1 MNVYRYKLLF
11 SVISVIILFFL
22 FKIWIN
28 ISANQYAFNSKIPAL
43 RGNIYDSKGRLLATS
58 ELVYTAYLD
67 LRYLKS
73 IAGNAF
79 KRDPD
84 FIKMLS
90 NFNVTY
96 EPDDIDG
103 KYLLR
108 LGSFS
113 KKEDIQKKVPA
124 QYLKFLSVEPE
135 ERRVSISGFGLN
147 FIIGKTEQRYGISG
161 AEAFFDKIL
170 RPVRDGITSISYSGF
185 IGNKTNTIKIE
196 PENGKN
202 VVLTI
207 DSVLQKKLYNFAVKY
222 QQEKEAT
229 EVGILI
235 MESNTGKIRVA
246 LTTQSWPTYYMGYF
260 EPGSTIKPIIFA
272 AAIELGLA
280 KPDTFYYCPG
290 YVKPIDNLSLTIKDL
305 EKHGDINLYDGLV
318 HSCNVVS
325 ILTTK
330 KIVESYG
337 QERLYEILTSFGF
350 GKQTGIELPG
360 EVPGKL
366 NTPDKWYKSDWAF
379 MGIGQSIGVT
389 PVQLLAAFNSI
400 VNDGTYIT
408 PSFDEKKPITAK
420 KILSKQTTD
429 MVKQMLLDVVE
440 KGTGVNAKI
449 DGIRVLG
456 KTGTA
461 QKNGKKDVTTLFI
474 GQVELDKKYTIL
486 VWVDSPQK
494 EKLSSVVAT
503 PFFKSV
509 VLELQNY
516 LSQEADKDSTTNDS
530 NFVGW
535 TLEQI
540 YVYTRQN
547 GIKLCIN
554 RYGLY
559 VESYELKTTP
569 EGTVLSVNLT
579 ESPVRNKTN

>member
-516 LSQEADKDSTTNDS
+516 LSQEDDKDSTTNDS

>member
-28 ISANQYAFNSKIPAL
+28 ISANQYAFNSKIPAM

-494 EKLSSVVAT
+494 EKLSSVVAA

>member
-1 MNVYRYKLLF
+1 
-11 SVISVIILFFL
+11 
-22 FKIWIN
+22 
-28 ISANQYAFNSKIPAL
+28 L

-516 LSQEADKDSTTNDS
+516 LSQEDDKDSTTNDS

>member
-11 SVISVIILFFL
+11 TVTSILILFFL
-22 FKIWIN
+22 FKIWNN
-28 ISANQYAFNSKIPAL
+28 ISANQYAFSSKIPAL

-207 DSVLQKKLYNFAVKY
+207 DSVLQKKLYDFAVKY

-280 KPDTFYYCPG
+280 KPDTRYYCPG
-290 YVKPIDNLSLTIKDL
+290 YIKPIDNLSLTIKDL
-305 EKHGDINLYDGLV
+305 EKHGDINLYNGLV

-330 KIVESYG
+330 KIVDSYG

-366 NTPDKWYKSDWAF
+366 NLPDKWYKADWAF
-379 MGIGQSIGVT
+379 IGIGQSIGVS
-389 PVQLLAAFNSI
+389 PIQLLAAFNSI
-400 VNDGTYIT
+400 VNDGIYVT
-408 PSFDEKKPITAK
+408 PSFDEKKPVTAK

-461 QKNGKKDVTTLFI
+461 QKNGKKDVTTLFV
-474 GQVELDKKYTIL
+474 GQVELDRKYTIL

-494 EKLSSVVAT
+494 EKLSSVVAA

-509 VLELQNY
+509 VEELRSY
-516 LSQEADKDSTTNDS
+516 ISQESVENSTANHS

-540 YVYTRQN
+540 YSYTKEN
-547 GIKLCIN
+547 GIKLCVN